1 MHTANFD
8 GIGLISMHSVGC
20 ALFLSLQQSD
30 ANWYGILDCTSL
42 YFKQKFIILDY
53 ILPSKKKKKKE
64 NWKLV
69 EVLRLPSLSHALPKN
84 LCALMLIQIND
95 LRAHVVL
102 QSCRYKN

>member
-20 ALFLSLQQSD
+20 TLFLSLQQSD

-42 YFKQKFIILDY
+42 YFKQKFIILAY
-53 ILPSKKKKKKE
+53 ILPSKKKKKE

-69 EVLRLPSLSHALPKN
+69 EVLRLPSLSHALP
-84 LCALMLIQIND
+84 
-95 LRAHVVL
+95 
-102 QSCRYKN
+102 